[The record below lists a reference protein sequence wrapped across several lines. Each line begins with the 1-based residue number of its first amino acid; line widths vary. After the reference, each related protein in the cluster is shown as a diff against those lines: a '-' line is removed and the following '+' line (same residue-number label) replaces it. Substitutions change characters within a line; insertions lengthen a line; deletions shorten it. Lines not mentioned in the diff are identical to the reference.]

1 MELQQT
7 ALLNQSEYVD
17 KGDSSKQKKKREK
30 TKRKCNI
37 CLRSHFHRF
46 EHCDTLSVSSLCVH
60 PTERES
66 SLFNFFPNI
75 WTWLHNFLQFFMLH
89 SKTDAGGTSMV
100 VLNNETYNPQ

>member
-7 ALLNQSEYVD
+7 ALLNQSEFVD

-60 PTERES
+60 PTERGGERIFS
-66 SLFNFFPNI
+66 IQFFPKY
-75 WTWLHNFLQFFMLH
+75 LDMAPQFPSIFH
-89 SKTDAGGTSMV
+89 A
-100 VLNNETYNPQ
+100 P